1 MAGAASWSFN
11 ENDFKQIQT
20 HLQAFLRDSN
30 ARCALLV
37 DRNGQLVATVGET
50 PQFDPTAF
58 ASLTAAD
65 FSANDQLAKMIGE
78 AEFASLVHQG
88 ERESMY
94 LADVAKRVILV
105 VLFDQRATLGLVK
118 LKAKAVVGG
127 LKKFYEE
134 MFSRAGPGQA
144 GGGGAEQKGLLEGA
158 EDEIDKLFG

>member
-1 MAGAASWSFN
+1 MSGAASWSFN
-11 ENDFKQIQT
+11 ESDYRLIQQ
-20 HLQAFLRDSN
+20 HLQGFLRDSN

-37 DRNGQLVATVGET
+37 DRTGQLVATVGEP

-78 AEFASLVHQG
+78 PDFASLVHQG
-88 ERESMY
+88 EKESMY

-118 LKAKAVVGG
+118 LKAKAVVES
-127 LKKFYEE
+127 LNHVFQA
-134 MFSRAGPGQA
+134 MFDRVGA
-144 GGGGAEQKGLLEGA
+144 GGPDTKGVLHGA

>member
-1 MAGAASWSFN
+1 MAGAASWSFS
-11 ENDFKQIQT
+11 ENDFKQIQL
-20 HLQAFLRDSN
+20 HLTAFLRESN

-37 DRNGQLVATVGET
+37 DRTGQLVATVGEQ

-78 AEFASLVHQG
+78 PEFASLVHQG
-88 ERESMY
+88 EKESMY

-118 LKAKAVVGG
+118 IKAKGAVEHLNRVFEDMFNRVG
-127 LKKFYEE
+127 
-134 MFSRAGPGQA
+134 AGPTQ
-144 GGGGAEQKGLLEGA
+144 EKGLLEGA

>member
-1 MAGAASWSFN
+1 MTGAASWSFS
-11 ENDFKQIQT
+11 EEHYRQIQQ
-20 HLQAFLRDSN
+20 HLTAFLRESN

-37 DRNGQLVATVGET
+37 DRTGQLVITVGDT

-65 FSANDQLAKMIGE
+65 FSANDQLARMIGE

-88 ERESMY
+88 ERESML

-118 LKAKAVVGG
+118 LKAKPVVEQ
-127 LKKFYEE
+127 LSRVLED
-134 MFSRAGPGQA
+134 MFNRVRTGPAAQ
-144 GGGGAEQKGLLEGA
+144 QRVLEGA
-158 EDEIDKLFG
+158 EDEIDRLFG

>member
-20 HLQAFLRDSN
+20 HLLAFLRDSN

-37 DRNGQLVATVGET
+37 DRTGELVATVGET

-88 ERESMY
+88 EKESMY

-105 VLFDQRATLGLVK
+105 VLFDQRDTLGLVK
-118 LKAKAVVGG
+118 LKAKGVVEN
-127 LKKFYEE
+127 LNKVFAE
-134 MFSRAGPGQA
+134 MFSQVGTVPGQQQSVVEEA
-144 GGGGAEQKGLLEGA
+144 ADA
-158 EDEIDKLFG
+158 IDELFGY

>member
-11 ENDFKQIQT
+11 EQDFKQIQQ
-20 HLQAFLRDSN
+20 HLTAFLRDSN

-37 DRNGQLVATVGET
+37 DRTGQLVATVGEP

-78 AEFASLVHQG
+78 PDFASLVHQG
-88 ERESMY
+88 EKESMF

-118 LKAKAVVGG
+118 LKARAVVEA
-127 LKKFYEE
+127 LTRVFEE
-134 MFSRAGPGQA
+134 MFNRVGTGPAQ
-144 GGGGAEQKGLLEGA
+144 QPSVLEGA

>member
-1 MAGAASWSFN
+1 MAGAASWSFS
-11 ENDFKQIQT
+11 EQDFKQIQT

-50 PQFDPTAF
+50 PKFDPTAF

-118 LKAKAVVGG
+118 LKAKAVVEN
-127 LKKFYEE
+127 LNKIFAE
-134 MFSRAGPGQA
+134 MFNRVGAGGAAGP
-144 GGGGAEQKGLLEGA
+144 EKGLLEGA

>member
-1 MAGAASWSFN
+1 MAETRAGTWSLGESDYQRIVEHMN
-11 ENDFKQIQT
+11 ALLKE
-20 HLQAFLRDSN
+20 AN

-37 DRNGQLVATVGET
+37 DRAGQLLASAGEKLA
-50 PQFDPTAF
+50 FDPTAF

-94 LADVAKRVILV
+94 LADIAKRVILV

-118 LKAKAVVGG
+118 IKAKGVVSD
-127 LKKFYEE
+127 LNKVFEE
-134 MFSRAGPGQA
+134 MFNRVGSGQA
-144 GGGGAEQKGLLEGA
+144 QKGLLEGA